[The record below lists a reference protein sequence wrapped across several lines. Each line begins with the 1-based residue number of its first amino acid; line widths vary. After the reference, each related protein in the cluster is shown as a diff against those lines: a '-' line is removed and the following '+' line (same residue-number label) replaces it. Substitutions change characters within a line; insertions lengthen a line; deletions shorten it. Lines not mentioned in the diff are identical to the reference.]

1 MTLHYPSESDPVTGI
16 KNNYNNTI
24 FSLKGNININY
35 PFCAEKV
42 KLGEKSNVIKH
53 SQSQKFIPVLSNFHT
68 DRKEV
73 FRFWI

>member
-35 PFCAEKV
+35 PICAEKV
-42 KLGEKSNVIKH
+42 KLGKKQCNKTQSKSKVH
-53 SQSQKFIPVLSNFHT
+53 PSA
-68 DRKEV
+68 
-73 FRFWI
+73 